1 MNNLP
6 KPIKTIRIMEK
17 IVLSKEEKQALFA
30 LLREILRIFVEE
42 IVSNIKKKKEE
53 KKNGKTM

>member
-1 MNNLP
+1 MNLP
-6 KPIKTIRIMEK
+6 KPKTIKAMGK

-53 KKNGKTM
+53 KKKGKTV

>member
-1 MNNLP
+1 
-6 KPIKTIRIMEK
+6 MEK

-30 LLREILRIFVEE
+30 LLREVLRIFVEE

-53 KKNGKTM
+53 KKNEKNK